1 MTRIT
6 PLWREEEPELDE
18 KFFKP
23 YEASRGYVPNSNL
36 VMARK
41 PKILEAFRNL
51 NAAVF
56 DAGNVVPAGLLAL
69 VGNIASQAA
78 GCMYC
83 VAHTANNA
91 GIRGVAAD
99 KVAALWEYE
108 TSPLFSEAE
117 RAALRFAQ
125 AAASVPN
132 MVTDEDA
139 AAVVAHFGQDG
150 AVEIL
155 AVVSWYGF
163 LNRWNDSLATELE
176 DVAFDKAS
184 KALAE
189 TPWDAGKH
197 TPKGRARK
205 AGAAE

>member
-1 MTRIT
+1 MTRVT
-6 PLWREEEPELDE
+6 PLKREDHPDLDE
-18 KFFKP
+18 KFFTP
-23 YEASRGYVPNSNL
+23 YEQTRGYVPNSNL
-36 VMARK
+36 VMARR
-41 PKILEAFRNL
+41 PKLLAAFRAF

-56 DAGNVVPAGLLAL
+56 DPDNSVPAGVLAL

-78 GCMYC
+78 GCLYC

-91 GIRGVAAD
+91 GMRGVETD

-108 TSPLFSEAE
+108 TNPLFSDAE

-139 AAVVAHFGQDG
+139 EAVKRHFGEDG
-150 AVEIL
+150 LVEIL
-155 AVVSWYGF
+155 AVVSFYGF

-176 DVAFDKAS
+176 EIAFDKAS
-184 KALAE
+184 KTLAE
-189 TPWDAGKH
+189 TSWDAGKH
-197 TPKGRARK
+197 RPKTR
-205 AGAAE
+205 

>member
-1 MTRIT
+1 MTRVT
-6 PLWREEEPELDE
+6 PLRREDHPDLDE
-18 KFFKP
+18 KFFTP
-23 YEASRGYVPNSNL
+23 YEQSRGYVPNSNL
-36 VMARK
+36 VMARR
-41 PKILEAFRNL
+41 PKLLAAFRAL

-56 DAGNVVPAGLLAL
+56 DPDNIVPAALLAL

-78 GCMYC
+78 GCQYC

-91 GIRGVAAD
+91 GIRGVEAD
-99 KVAALWEYE
+99 KVVALWDYE
-108 TSPLFSEAE
+108 TSPLFNDGE

-139 AAVVAHFGQDG
+139 DAVKEHFGEDG
-150 AVEIL
+150 VVEIL

-176 DVAFDKAS
+176 EIAFDKAS
-184 KALAE
+184 NTLSE
-189 TPWDAGKH
+189 TSWDAGKH
-197 TPKGRARK
+197 RPGSR
-205 AGAAE
+205 

>member
-1 MTRIT
+1 MTRIA
-6 PLWREEEPELDE
+6 PLKREDHPDLDA
-18 KFFKP
+18 KFFTP
-23 YEASRGYVPNSNL
+23 YEATRGYVPNSNL
-36 VMARK
+36 VMARR
-41 PKILEAFRNL
+41 PKMLAAFRAL

-56 DAGNVVPAGLLAL
+56 DPDNIVPAGLLAL

-91 GIRGVAAD
+91 GMRGVEAD

-108 TSPLFSEAE
+108 TSPLFDEGE

-132 MVTDEDA
+132 MVSDDDVE
-139 AAVVAHFGQDG
+139 AVKRHFGEDG

-163 LNRWNDSLATELE
+163 LNRWNDSLATDLE
-176 DVAFDKAS
+176 EIAFDKAT
-184 KALAE
+184 KTLAS
-189 TPWDAGKH
+189 TDWDAGKH
-197 TPKGRARK
+197 RPPSR
-205 AGAAE
+205 

>member
-1 MTRIT
+1 MTRVT
-6 PLWREEEPELDE
+6 PLRREDHPDLDE
-18 KFFKP
+18 KFFTP
-23 YEASRGYVPNSNL
+23 YEQTRGYVPNSNL
-36 VMARK
+36 VMARR
-41 PKILEAFRNL
+41 PKLLAAFRAF

-56 DAGNVVPAGLLAL
+56 DPDNIVPAGLLAL

-78 GCMYC
+78 GCLYC

-91 GIRGVAAD
+91 GMRGVEAD

-108 TSPLFSEAE
+108 TSPLFDEGE

-139 AAVVAHFGQDG
+139 EAVKKHFGEDG
-150 AVEIL
+150 VVEIL
-155 AVVSWYGF
+155 AVVSFYGF

-176 DVAFDKAS
+176 EIAFDKAS
-184 KALAE
+184 GTLAE
-189 TPWDAGKH
+189 TGWDAGKH
-197 TPKGRARK
+197 RPTTR
-205 AGAAE
+205 

>member
-1 MTRIT
+1 MTRVT
-6 PLWREEEPELDE
+6 PLRREDLPELDE
-18 KFFKP
+18 TFFKP

-36 VMARK
+36 VMARR
-41 PKILEAFRNL
+41 PKLLTAFRAL

-56 DAGNVVPAGLLAL
+56 DPGNTVPAGLLAL

-91 GIRGVAAD
+91 GVRGVD
-99 KVAALWEYE
+99 TEKVAALWEYE
-108 TSPLFSEAE
+108 TSPLFSAAE
-117 RAALRFAQ
+117 RAALKFAQ

-132 MVTDEDA
+132 MVTDADVE
-139 AAVVAHFGQDG
+139 AVKAHYGEDG

-155 AVVSWYGF
+155 AVVSFYGF

-176 DVAFDKAS
+176 EAAFDKAS
-184 KALAE
+184 TTLA
-189 TPWDAGKH
+189 TTGWDAGKH
-197 TPKGRARK
+197 KPRTRG
-205 AGAAE
+205 G

>member
-1 MTRIT
+1 MTRVT
-6 PLWREEEPELDE
+6 PLRREDHPDLDE
-18 KFFKP
+18 KFFTP
-23 YEASRGYVPNSNL
+23 YEQTRGYVPNSNL
-36 VMARK
+36 VMARR
-41 PKILEAFRNL
+41 PKLLAAFRAF

-56 DAGNVVPAGLLAL
+56 DPDNIVPAGVLAL

-78 GCMYC
+78 GCLYC

-91 GIRGVAAD
+91 GMRGVEAE

-108 TSPLFSEAE
+108 TSPLFSAAE

-139 AAVVAHFGQDG
+139 DAVKQHFGEDG
-150 AVEIL
+150 VVEIL
-155 AVVSWYGF
+155 AVVSFYGF

-176 DVAFDKAS
+176 EIAFDKAS
-184 KALAE
+184 KTLAE
-189 TPWDAGKH
+189 TSWDAGKH
-197 TPKGRARK
+197 RPVTR
-205 AGAAE
+205 

>member
-1 MTRIT
+1 MTRIA
-6 PLWREEEPELDE
+6 PLNRADHPDLDE

-36 VMARK
+36 VMARR
-41 PKILEAFRNL
+41 PRMLAAFRAL

-56 DAGNVVPAGLLAL
+56 DPDNIVPAGLLAL

-91 GIRGVAAD
+91 GIRGVEAD

-108 TSPLFSEAE
+108 TSPLFDEGE

-125 AAASVPN
+125 ASASVPN
-132 MVTDEDA
+132 MVTDEDVE
-139 AAVVAHFGQDG
+139 AVKKHFGEDG

-163 LNRWNDSLATELE
+163 LNRWNDSLATDLE
-176 DVAFDKAS
+176 DIAFDKAS
-184 KALAE
+184 ATLAD
-189 TPWDAGKH
+189 TGWDAGKH
-197 TPKGRARK
+197 RPKGR
-205 AGAAE
+205 